1 MANVADTDSKS
12 MEIAPDREMMVEVRG
27 LRKYFPVREGLLR
40 RQVGEVRAVD
50 GVDFSIPTGTTFG
63 LVGESGSGK
72 TTLAR
77 AILRLIE
84 PTDGTVR
91 IDGTDVTALSRSAMR
106 DFRPNMQIVFQD
118 PTSSLNP
125 RKSVQEIVATPLKLH
140 DVGSKRERLERV
152 EELLDIVDLPREFMY
167 KHPTAL
173 SGGQKQR
180 VGIARA
186 IALNP
191 KFVVL
196 DEPTSALDVSVQARI
211 MELFEDLQHELDLTY
226 LFISHDLSV
235 VKNVSDWIGVMYL
248 GRLVEVGPV
257 DRVFDDPKHPYT
269 RALLSAIHTVT
280 EEDRAMVPEFVRL
293 EGDIPDPREK
303 PTGCAFRSRCPHE
316 FGPCADREPRFY
328 EFEGNHYARCI
339 LHDDRHNP
347 EGPPW

>member
-1 MANVADTDSKS
+1 MANAADTASAS
-12 MEIAPDREMMVEVRG
+12 IEIAPDREKMVEVRG

-50 GVDFSIPTGTTFG
+50 GVNFAIPTGTTFG

-84 PTDGTVR
+84 PTTGTVR
-91 IDGTDVTALSRSAMR
+91 IDGTDVMALSRSALR

-125 RKSVQEIVATPLKLH
+125 RKSIQEIVATPLKLH

-211 MELFEDLQHELDLTY
+211 MELFEKLQDELDLTY

-269 RALLSAIHTVT
+269 RALLSAIHTVI
-280 EEDRAMVPEFVRL
+280 EEDRAMVPEFIQL

-328 EFEGNHYARCI
+328 EFEANHYARCI